1 MPIVSK
7 LRIENDIKRLAVSP
21 RNSRENPEQH
31 AEAIDWIAKEF
42 ESIGL
47 TVRRQSFAIPEQTPE
62 RTGTNIIGELNP
74 DTRDARS
81 EAPVLIGAHFDTV
94 PGSPGADDN
103 ASGVAAMLEC
113 ARVLVEA
120 NSQRRMTFVAF
131 DAEELQPPVEGLHGS
146 SEYVR
151 GLEPES
157 ALAAAIIFESIGFS
171 SSTVK
176 QQLPGSFR
184 FLFRRAYNALKQQ
197 KFEANS
203 LLILSKGSGRNV
215 SRQLERSAAKPD
227 VLLPIL
233 PLEVP
238 WWMPMVRNLRRS
250 DHAPF
255 WLAGVPAV
263 MISDTGNFRNPHYH
277 QPTDT
282 PDTVDVDLVA
292 KAASMVLDAIENGL
306 I

>member
-1 MPIVSK
+1 VSK

>member
-1 MPIVSK
+1 MSK